1 MTSLRI
7 TLPWPSPKLHP
18 NQRVH
23 WAQKAHAAKKARAD
37 AKMCTFQAM
46 VRTPVV
52 YVGRIPVAI
61 TFHPPDKRRRDTDG
75 MLSALKSSLDGVA
88 DALGV
93 DDNLFDLSLTVG
105 EPVKGGEVVVT
116 VGSV

>member
-18 NQRVH
+18 NARVH
-23 WAQKAHAAKKARAD
+23 WAVKSKAAKRARAD
-37 AKMCTFQAM
+37 ARALTSIASRSPMS
-46 VRTPVV
+46 
-52 YVGRIPVAI
+52 VGARIPVAI

-88 DALGV
+88 DALQV
-93 DDNLFDLSLTVG
+93 DDSLFDDA
-105 EPVKGGEVVVT
+105 
-116 VGSV
+116 